1 MLQEHFARFGKENHI
16 FEITEEN
23 RKLYEEDEGY
33 RQYLAFF
40 PTTTPASAAV
50 FGNRFPTMMWTTRK
64 TSSGPG
70 KFWKRATEGVL
81 PYAGVYHSHN
91 YPLTSYGKRYY
102 DDFKAMYRV
111 YGMVLCPT
119 AMAFLRGLLGDIK
132 HQWGY
137 ILRQGQMMW
146 KEKIYWCYYAA
157 RRNLIRRVASVRA
170 VRYFSLSEDERI
182 NMDRKYSR
190 EYLERKR

>member
-16 FEITEEN
+16 FELTAGEPETL
-23 RKLYEEDEGY
+23 RGG
-33 RQYLAFF
+33 RGVPPVSSPFF
-40 PTTTPASAAV
+40 PTTTPASAAG
-50 FGNRFPTMMWTTRK
+50 FGSRFPYDDVDYAEDQFWARK
-64 TSSGPG
+64 ILEAGYG
-70 KFWKRATEGVL
+70 RVYC

-119 AMAFLRGLLGDIK
+119 AKAFLRGLCWGISSISV
-132 HQWGY
+132 GY
-137 ILRQGQMMW
+137 ILRQGQMTW

-157 RRNLIRRVASVRA
+157 TKKFNPESGLCESGPIFFVAGR
-170 VRYFSLSEDERI
+170 
-182 NMDRKYSR
+182 
-190 EYLERKR
+190 